1 MAVNLDDARI
11 LMNKVLSASE
21 DLLDAMLQLTLEEVR
36 QLEEE
41 IEVLGEQRLGPKTEK
56 LQEKL
61 YGARE

>member
-11 LMNKVLSASE
+11 LMNKVLSATE
-21 DLLDAMLQLTLEEVR
+21 DLLDVMLQLPLEEVR